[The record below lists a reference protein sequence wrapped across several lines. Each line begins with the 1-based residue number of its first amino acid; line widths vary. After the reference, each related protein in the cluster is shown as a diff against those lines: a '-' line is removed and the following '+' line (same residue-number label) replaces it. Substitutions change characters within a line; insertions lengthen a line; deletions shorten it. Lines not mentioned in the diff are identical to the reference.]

1 MNLITTSSRGRKRQM
16 VLVPEINPRSF
27 LFFFEKGATGFS
39 YSLRDYSIPNHV
51 TERRARDFGLTA
63 DEVRRK
69 ATHILDAPYMDVNL
83 LGEWHSYTSALNA
96 SLGIGPG
103 IGPAQPA
110 ILPPSTPGML
120 CPNRAA
126 LPSAFPLL
134 YPDALAVLPK
144 SAKRGDLRR
153 MLESPQSE
161 DWVTWNLLNLVLRCR
176 PDTWWAQLSAQ
187 IKQANPNL
195 QLSVPTIVLKVR
207 FWQTVASPKEYE
219 TLSRERMRR
228 SSDPMVSA
236 RSRDP
241 QPVEGN
247 SEIDLVIES
256 SSLLIYIEAKLDSDI
271 SMRTTHDPARN
282 QIIRNIDCLLDSARG
297 RTPFFWMFV
306 RDASPGR
313 AYTQLMRK
321 YREDPKTLSRDL
333 PHRDPVLLETV
344 AQSLT
349 VLTWR
354 EIAQGICAPS
364 ANDDEQLLSIKREL
378 SRRIQ

>member
-1 MNLITTSSRGRKRQM
+1 M

-51 TERRARDFGLTA
+51 TERRARDFGWTA

-96 SLGIGPG
+96 SLGIGP
-103 IGPAQPA
+103 AQPA
-110 ILPPSTPGML
+110 ILPPSAPGMQGR
-120 CPNRAA
+120 NGVT
-126 LPSAFPLL
+126 LPTGFPLL
-134 YPDALAVLPK
+134 NPDALAALPK

-161 DWVTWNLLNLVLRCR
+161 DWVTWNLLNLVLKCR
-176 PDTWWAQLSAQ
+176 PDTWWAQLSARIRQ
-187 IKQANPNL
+187 INPHL
-195 QLSVPTIVLKVR
+195 QVSDPTTVPKLR

-219 TLSRERMRR
+219 ALSRERMRR
-228 SSDPMVSA
+228 SSDPMASA

-241 QPVEGN
+241 QPVEGD
-247 SEIDLVIES
+247 SEIDLIIES

-333 PHRDPVLLETV
+333 PHRDPVLLEKV

-349 VLTWR
+349 VVTWR
-354 EIAQGICAPS
+354 EIAQGICTPC